1 MGGISP
7 HRSPSHRNL
16 PLSHRDLPPLHRNL
30 RGKGVLGGRKESRT
44 RSREARRFAQ
54 YTCTSHAMRTICASS
69 AGGTKGNAVVKKV
82 GDVQMVRD
90 KERRARAVA
99 PLLVPERDQL
109 PFALGLEICGAGAR
123 NNAKQRVSGA
133 WTLHYVLEGC
143 AEFKAGEKEEVELH
157 LGAGDGLIIPPD
169 VLRSLQPCQSS
180 TRAEEGQVD
189 VEWEFASLVAYLP
202 ECLVDPHLA
211 HKRRTSEA
219 LRVAQ
224 ALVDEAWSRSDEL
237 GTLRQDQVVQM
248 LEGAKRRHGSS
259 SSEEDGESTDD
270 GSEGWELDR
279 TDGELV
285 SLRKLKDVD
294 TYQLPNQTNRLALMF
309 DPVRN
314 QQINATF
321 GVEVFEPGH
330 ITPLHVHEDGYE
342 LFFVLS
348 GNGVGHFEGE
358 SFDLEPGSLAV
369 FPPKTWHGI
378 DNINVE
384 RLYCLELM
392 LPNDMFAELVRSGKP
407 VGVLDD
413 DDLCTLINFGC
424 G

>member
-1 MGGISP
+1 MRGTVLSMGGEG
-7 HRSPSHRNL
+7 
-16 PLSHRDLPPLHRNL
+16 
-30 RGKGVLGGRKESRT
+30 GK
-44 RSREARRFAQ
+44 
-54 YTCTSHAMRTICASS
+54 
-69 AGGTKGNAVVKKV
+69 AVVRK
-82 GDVQMVRD
+82 MVETELVR
-90 KERRARAVA
+90 KRGRQARAVA
-99 PLLVPERDQL
+99 PLLVPKRDQL
-109 PFALGLEICGAGAR
+109 PFALGLELCGARASE
-123 NNAKQRVSGA
+123 NPKERVGGA

-143 AEFKAGEKEEVELH
+143 AELTAGEEDEVELH

-169 VLRSLQPCQSS
+169 VLRSLEPCHGASKDKDP
-180 TRAEEGQVD
+180 RLD

-202 ECLVDPHLA
+202 ECLVDPDLA

-219 LRVAQ
+219 LHVAQ
-224 ALVDEAWSRSDEL
+224 ALVEQNWKSGSPL
-237 GTLRQDQVVQM
+237 GKLRQDQVVQM
-248 LEGAKRRHGSS
+248 LEGAKRRHGSTS
-259 SSEEDGESTDD
+259 DESEDADLE
-270 GSEGWELDR
+270 GSEM
-279 TDGELV
+279 DGTNGGLV

-294 TYQLPNQTNRLALMF
+294 TYQMPNQTNRLALMF

-348 GNGVGHFEGE
+348 GSGVGHSEGH

-378 DNINVE
+378 DNLNVE

>member
-1 MGGISP
+1 M
-7 HRSPSHRNL
+7 
-16 PLSHRDLPPLHRNL
+16 
-30 RGKGVLGGRKESRT
+30 
-44 RSREARRFAQ
+44 
-54 YTCTSHAMRTICASS
+54 
-69 AGGTKGNAVVKKV
+69 VKRM

-90 KERRARAVA
+90 KGRKARAVA
-99 PLLVPERDQL
+99 PLLVPKQDQL
-109 PFALGLEICGAGAR
+109 PFALGLEICGAGGR
-123 NNAKQRVSGA
+123 SDAKQRVSGA

-143 AEFKAGEKEEVELH
+143 ARLKAGDEDQVELH

-169 VLRSLQPCQSS
+169 VLRCLEPCQSS
-180 TRAEEGQVD
+180 THAKEGQAD

-202 ECLVDPHLA
+202 ECLVDPNLA

-224 ALVDEAWSRSDEL
+224 ALVEEEWTCGDEL
-237 GTLRQDQVVQM
+237 GTLRQDQVLQM

-259 SSEEDGESTDD
+259 SWDEEEEEEEVVESTDD

-279 TDGELV
+279 TDGRLV

-348 GNGVGHFEGE
+348 GSGVGHFEGQ

-378 DNINVE
+378 DNLNVE